1 MDKVIIKPIISEKS
15 LKDAKAGWYTF
26 LVSKDASK
34 EDIKRA
40 VERLFDVQ
48 VKGVLT
54 NIIKGKDVK
63 FNRRGRRIEK
73 IYYKKARVKL
83 GKDQKIDIFEEFI
96 KEEKK

>member
-1 MDKVIIKPIISEKS
+1 
-15 LKDAKAGWYTF
+15 
-26 LVSKDASK
+26 
-34 EDIKRA
+34 
-40 VERLFDVQ
+40 
-48 VKGVLT
+48 
-54 NIIKGKDVK
+54 VK